1 MDYNTQRKKLALP
14 EYGRSIH
21 KMVDWVCTIE
31 DREER
36 NRQIRAVI
44 SVMGNMNP
52 HLRDVNDFKHKLW
65 DHIQIMSDFK
75 IDIDSPFPI
84 PTRESFDE
92 PINRIPYPTEPIKI
106 RHYGRN
112 VQIMIDTIAEK
123 PDSEAKERSIIML
136 ANHMKKS
143 YVTWNKDVVYDDI
156 IFRDIDMLS
165 KGRIKIQE
173 GTKLSQAYNL
183 NVAAATSKISQ
194 KSKPTQPTPSQQ
206 QQQQQQQQSL
216 QYKKKKR

>member
-1 MDYNTQRKKLALP
+1 MDYNTQRKKIALP

-36 NRQIRAVI
+36 NRQIRAVVA
-44 SVMGNMNP
+44 VMGNMNP
-52 HLRDVNDFKHKLW
+52 HLRDVDDFKHKLW
-65 DHIQIMSDFK
+65 DHVQIMSDFK

-92 PINRIPYPTEPIKI
+92 PIHRIPYLSDPIKI

-112 VQIMIDTIAEK
+112 VQIMIDSIASK
-123 PDSEAKERSIIML
+123 PDSEAKDRSIIML

-156 IFRDIDMLS
+156 IFRDIDILS
-165 KGRIKIQE
+165 KGRIKIAE

-183 NVAAATSKISQ
+183 NVAAATSKIAQ
-194 KSKPTQPTPSQQ
+194 KIKPQASTLSQQ
-206 QQQQQQQQSL
+206 QLQQL
-216 QYKKKKR
+216 QYKKKKLR

>member
-21 KMVDWVCTIE
+21 KMVDWVTTIE
-31 DREER
+31 DRDER

-44 SVMGNMNP
+44 TVMGSMNP

-65 DHIQIMSDFK
+65 DHVHIMSDFK

-84 PTRESFDE
+84 PTRESFNTPIHTIPYASE
-92 PINRIPYPTEPIKI
+92 PIRI

-112 VQIMIDTIAEK
+112 IQQMIEIMARSG
-123 PDSEAKERSIIML
+123 DSETKEKSLIML

-143 YVTWNKDVVYDDI
+143 YVTWNKETVSDDI
-156 IFRDIDMLS
+156 IFRDIEYLS
-165 KGRIKIQE
+165 NGRVKIPE
-173 GTKLSQAYNL
+173 NVKLSPAYNL
-183 NVAAATSKISQ
+183 NTSAITPAPT
-194 KSKPTQPTPSQQ
+194 KSNSNNGKKA
-206 QQQQQQQQSL
+206 
-216 QYKKKKR
+216 KKKK